1 MSLKILLAEDEE
13 ALSRVFAA
21 ALRHKGFEVEQVFD
35 GEEALQTISHH
46 LHDLYILDI
55 MMPKKI
61 GLEVLRELRAK
72 GNRTHT
78 ILLTAMGE
86 LDDKITGLD
95 AGADDYLT
103 KPISLKELLARVDA
117 IERRLQQ
124 YTERRLTIG
133 NVQLHLDQQELVV
146 ENSIRLSAYETRLM
160 ELLILNKEKDLSTQE
175 IFQQVW
181 GQEKDTDMDEG
192 YVYIYISYLRQKLQA
207 IQAKLKIIGQEGEM
221 FRLVEV
227 QEDA

>member
-55 MMPKKI
+55 MMPKKT

-133 NVQLHLDQQELVV
+133 NVQLQELVV

-160 ELLILNKEKDLSTQE
+160 ELLILNKEKDLKYLDYFKVLEELKE
-175 IFQQVW
+175 IGYF
-181 GQEKDTDMDEG
+181 DEE
-192 YVYIYISYLRQKLQA
+192 VYKSKML
-207 IQAKLKIIGQEGEM
+207 KLKNHYKTN
-221 FRLVEV
+221 
-227 QEDA
+227 

>member
-1 MSLKILLAEDEE
+1 
-13 ALSRVFAA
+13 
-21 ALRHKGFEVEQVFD
+21 
-35 GEEALQTISHH
+35 
-46 LHDLYILDI
+46 
-55 MMPKKI
+55 MMPKKT

>member
-1 MSLKILLAEDEE
+1 MNKPLVLVVEDDTPVRNLITTTLKTHEYRYLSAQNGASAVME
-13 ALSRVFAA
+13 ALSHNPDIV
-21 ALRHKGFEVEQVFD
+21 LLDLGLPDMDGVEIIRKIRSWSNMPIIV
-35 GEEALQTISHH
+35 ISARTE
-46 LHDLYILDI
+46 DSD
-55 MMPKKI
+55 KI
-61 GLEVLRELRAK
+61 GA
-72 GNRTHT
+72 
-78 ILLTAMGE
+78 
-86 LDDKITGLD
+86 LD

-175 IFQQVW
+175 IFQQIW

>member
-1 MSLKILLAEDEE
+1 MVFYLAGLQNIDYSVYEASYIDGATPFQQFMKITIPLLK
-13 ALSRVFAA
+13 
-21 ALRHKGFEVEQVFD
+21 
-35 GEEALQTISHH
+35 
-46 LHDLYILDI
+46 
-55 MMPKKI
+55 P
-61 GLEVLRELRAK
+61 
-72 GNRTHT
+72 T
-78 ILLTAMGE
+78 ILLTAIGE

-103 KPISLKELLARVDA
+103 KPISLKELLARVEA

-175 IFQQVW
+175 IYQQVW